1 MTFIRSIR
9 SDSRDIT
16 LKKYGSPAPELLI
29 TDQDT
34 VSVAFLDTETT
45 GIDRANDKIIEIAV
59 KLVKF
64 EGPTGKIL
72 AIDHTY
78 ESFNDPEEDI
88 STEITQLTGITNE
101 MVEGHSI
108 DWNSVDAI
116 FQDSD
121 LVVAHNAGFDR
132 AFVDRYSAIS
142 SDKIWACSVHDIDW
156 LGRGFTSAKQ
166 ELLCYWHG
174 FYFEAHRAMNDVDA
188 LIHLLTHNSYEN
200 RPLLELIKN
209 SKSPE
214 YVIFAENFTYD
225 PVKKDIVKAHKY
237 KWAPQDKIWYKKV
250 SFDELEREKDWLT
263 VTIYD
268 SVFKGR
274 VEEINLNDKYKL

>member
-16 LKKYGSPAPELLI
+16 LKEYGSPAPELLI

-64 EGPTGKIL
+64 EATTGKIIS
-72 AIDHTY
+72 IDHIY

-108 DWNSVDAI
+108 DWNLS
-116 FQDSD
+116 
-121 LVVAHNAGFDR
+121 
-132 AFVDRYSAIS
+132 
-142 SDKIWACSVHDIDW
+142 
-156 LGRGFTSAKQ
+156 
-166 ELLCYWHG
+166 
-174 FYFEAHRAMNDVDA
+174 
-188 LIHLLTHNSYEN
+188 LIH
-200 RPLLELIKN
+200 I
-209 SKSPE
+209 
-214 YVIFAENFTYD
+214 
-225 PVKKDIVKAHKY
+225 
-237 KWAPQDKIWYKKV
+237 
-250 SFDELEREKDWLT
+250 
-263 VTIYD
+263 
-268 SVFKGR
+268 
-274 VEEINLNDKYKL
+274 